1 MVFCRLH
8 VKHLLHVKDS
18 YLVFWLVYLNY
29 FIQIFGNRE
38 NFPLRKL
45 LVVTVFLTHMV
56 DVFKN

>member
-1 MVFCRLH
+1 MLKILTWFSVM
-8 VKHLLHVKDS
+8 
-18 YLVFWLVYLNY
+18 YLNY

-56 DVFKN
+56 DVFKIRLAT